1 MSKIVNATQ
10 LNYFAT
16 GLYAKIKANFD
27 TKGSADQALIDAKA
41 YADGLNTAMDTRMTT
56 AEGDI
61 AVLKGDAQ
69 TQGSVAYQIAQVVAG
84 ADASFDTL
92 KEIADWIIN
101 DTVGAAQMANDIQ
114 ANAQAIEDL
123 EALVGE
129 IPSTAT
135 ATDIVGYI
143 QEYVAQQLADS
154 DLSQYA
160 KASDLDALEAVV
172 GTASDGTN
180 PATGMMAD
188 IEAVEAKAQAN
199 EDAIAILNGDDTTA
213 GSVAKAVKDGVA
225 DANAYADGLN
235 TAMDSRM
242 TTVEGKVTANEGT
255 ITTLQSDVA
264 QAQTDIANNTTA
276 IGTNASDIATL
287 KTDVAQA
294 QTDIVANT
302 QAIAQAKN
310 DLEAYA
316 DQAEADAK
324 AYADGLDAAMAQ
336 RVATVEGDVATNTG
350 AITQLQ
356 TDVSTNTTNI
366 STNATDISNLTTRV
380 EALEDPITNAEIDA
394 IIAGLQ

>member
-16 GLYAKIKANFD
+16 GLYAKIKENFD
-27 TKGSADQALIDAKA
+27 AKGSAATAETNAKA

-61 AVLKGDAQ
+61 AVLKGDAT

-114 ANAQAIEDL
+114 ANAQAISDL
-123 EALVGE
+123 EALVGT
-129 IPSTAT
+129 IPSDAT

-143 QEYVAQQLADS
+143 QEYVTKALEDS

-160 KASDLDALEAVV
+160 KAEDLEALKNVV
-172 GTASDGTN
+172 GTASDDTN
-180 PATGMMAD
+180 PATGIIAD
-188 IEAVEAKAQAN
+188 IEAVEEKAQAN
-199 EDAIAILNGDDTTA
+199 EDAIAVLNGSDTED

-225 DANAYADGLN
+225 EANAYADGLN
-235 TAMDSRM
+235 TTMDGRM
-242 TTVEGKVTANEGT
+242 TTVEGKVSANEGA
-255 ITTLQSDVA
+255 IA

-287 KTDVAQA
+287 QTDLAQA
-294 QTDIVANT
+294 QTDIAANT
-302 QAIAQAKN
+302 QAIGQAIT

-324 AYADGLDAAMAQ
+324 AYADELNTAMTEK
-336 RVATVEGDVATNTG
+336 VNGVEEKVDTNTG

-366 STNATDISNLTTRV
+366 STNTTNISDLTTRV
-380 EALEDPITNAEIDA
+380 EALEEPITNAEIDA